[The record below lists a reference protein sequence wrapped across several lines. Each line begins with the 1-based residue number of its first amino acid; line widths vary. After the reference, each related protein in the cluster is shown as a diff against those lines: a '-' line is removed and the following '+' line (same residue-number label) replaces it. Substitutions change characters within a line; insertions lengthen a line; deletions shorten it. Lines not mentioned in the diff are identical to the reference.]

1 MTTMPTSTPQSVPAA
16 RPPMGAPPSP
26 MGNMTPLDPVK
37 LAKKYMWLLII
48 AAVVGGVLGTASH
61 FIILK
66 TRPTYV
72 SEVIFDIKPPEMDPS
87 VLWSAEGRA
96 DEFERFMATQQNRM
110 VSELVLEKV
119 AANPTLPTEAP
130 NWSKQF
136 VDKSGQINRDEATE
150 ALTEA
155 ISARIVTGTSYI
167 KLTAKW
173 TNPVDVTALAK
184 LAKDAYMRDIGSS
197 TNVTAN
203 QQREAIGATIQKIG
217 QEVTD
222 LNTRRNR
229 MLTEETVDSL
239 DDKSTALGQK
249 QTLVLNQLAVVT
261 QSITILNESLAQM
274 ERMRSAETGITYSD
288 TQRSAANQD
297 PIVMGLRQQLNS
309 MEVELQQL
317 RQQGIL
323 PSHREYKRLQARIDS
338 INQQVASSLEEA
350 LARNFDAEYDGLKN
364 EILKYQAQNAKLTKE
379 ADDLRLEMADLMKT
393 ITDIEDIQ
401 RQVNDLLAQRQEAQS
416 SLNSLNE
423 QAGRATAG
431 RVEVY
436 SSERKPNQPSFPKI
450 YIMIPAGVVM
460 LAGLVGG
467 VVVLREL
474 LDQRV
479 KGPSDITLLPRA
491 KVVGMVPSA
500 EEDPSVGEKVS
511 TVFRDAPA
519 SVLAEHFRQLRTAVV
534 KHMQRHGHKSL
545 VILSG
550 MPGSGSTTVATNLA
564 MTCASTDLRVLLID
578 GNFRRPALHRLLK
591 VPDSPGLADVLAG
604 LVNVDQ
610 AIQHVPGEAK
620 LDLITVGSSEHRVYE
635 RLGAHQ
641 MTELLNAVKDRYDL
655 ILIDVAPALVSGDGM
670 AVANRTD
677 ASMLVVRALGE
688 TRGMVARLRNELDEC
703 RADLLGVLVNA
714 VRSSAGGYMRQNI
727 RASRAYHTPG
737 MKVGQSV
744 DHQPGKD

>member
-1 MTTMPTSTPQSVPAA
+1 MTTMPMSTPQPAPVA
-16 RPPMGAPPSP
+16 RPPMGAPSGP

-48 AAVVGGVLGTASH
+48 AAVAGGVLGTAAH
-61 FIILK
+61 FILLK
-66 TRPTYV
+66 VHPTYV
-72 SEVIFDIKPPEMDPS
+72 SEVIFEIKPPDMDPS
-87 VLWSAEGRA
+87 VLWSGEGRA
-96 DEFERFMATQQNRM
+96 DEFERFMATQQARM
-110 VSELVLEKV
+110 VSEQVLEKV
-119 AANPTLPTEAP
+119 AANPMLPTEAP
-130 NWSKQF
+130 NWSKPF
-136 VDKSGQINRDEATE
+136 IKGGQVNTIEATE
-150 ALTEA
+150 ELGKV
-155 ISARIVTGTSYI
+155 ISARILTGTSYI

-184 LAKDAYMRDIGSS
+184 LTRDAYQRDITSS
-197 TNVTAN
+197 TNIIAN
-203 QQREAIGATIQKIG
+203 QQRDAINTTIQKIG
-217 QEVTD
+217 QDIAD
-222 LNTRRNR
+222 LNTRRER
-229 MLTEETVDSL
+229 MLRDQTVDSL
-239 DDKSTALGQK
+239 DDKSSALGQQ
-249 QTLVLNQLAVVT
+249 QTLVLNQLSVVN
-261 QSITILNESLAQM
+261 QSLTVLNDSLRQM
-274 ERMRSAETGITYSD
+274 EAMRNAETGITYSD
-288 TQRSAANQD
+288 TQRAAANQD
-297 PIVMGLRQQLNS
+297 PIVMGLRQQLKS

-338 INQQVASSLEEA
+338 INQQVSASLEEA
-350 LARNFDAEYDGLKN
+350 LARNFDAEYDGLKR
-364 EILKYQAQNAKLTKE
+364 EIQNYQAQNAKLTQE
-379 ADDLRLEMADLMKT
+379 AEGLRTQLADLMKT

-401 RQVNDLLAQRQEAQS
+401 RQVNELIAARQEAQI

-423 QAGRATAG
+423 QAGRETAG
-431 RVEVY
+431 RVAIF

-479 KGPSDITLLPRA
+479 KGPSDVTLLPRA
-491 KVVGMVPSA
+491 KVLGMVPSA
-500 EEDPSVGEKVS
+500 EEDPSVGEKVG
-511 TVFRDAPA
+511 TVFRDAPS
-519 SVLAEHFRQLRTAVV
+519 SVLAEHFRQVRTAVV

-545 VILSG
+545 VVVGG
-550 MPGSGSTTVATNLA
+550 MPGSGSTTVVANVALA
-564 MTCASTDLRVLLID
+564 CASTDLRVLAMD
-578 GNFRRPALHRLLK
+578 GNFRRPALHRLFK
-591 VPDSPGLADVLAG
+591 VSEGPGLADALAG
-604 LVNVDQ
+604 LVQVDQ
-610 AIQHVPGEAK
+610 VIQHVPGEAK
-620 LDLITVGSSEHRVYE
+620 LDLVAVGSSEHRMYE

-670 AVANRTD
+670 AVANRAD

-688 TRGMVARLRNELDEC
+688 TRGMVARLRNELDDC

-727 RASRAYHTPG
+727 RVSRAYHTPG

>member
-1 MTTMPTSTPQSVPAA
+1 MTTMPMSTPQPAPAA

-48 AAVVGGVLGTASH
+48 AGVVGGVLGTAAH
-61 FIILK
+61 FILLK
-66 TRPTYV
+66 VHPTYV
-72 SEVIFDIKPPEMDPS
+72 SEVIFEIKPPEMDPS

-96 DEFERFMATQQNRM
+96 DEFERFMATQQARM
-110 VSELVLEKV
+110 VSEQVLEKV
-119 AANPTLPTEAP
+119 AANPMLATEAP
-130 NWSKQF
+130 NWSKPF
-136 VDKSGQINRDEATE
+136 VKGGQVNTIEATE
-150 ALTEA
+150 ALAEA
-155 ISARIVTGTSYI
+155 ISARALTGTSYV

-184 LAKDAYMRDIGSS
+184 LTKDAYLRDIVSS
-197 TNVTAN
+197 TNVIAN
-203 QQREAIGATIQKIG
+203 QQRDAINSTIQKIG
-217 QEVTD
+217 QEITD
-222 LNTRRNR
+222 LNTRRER
-229 MLTEETVDSL
+229 LLKEQTVDSL
-239 DDKSTALGQK
+239 DDKSTALGQQ
-249 QTLVLNQLAVVT
+249 QTLVLNQLAVVNQT
-261 QSITILNESLAQM
+261 MTILNASLGQM
-274 ERMRSAETGITYSD
+274 EQMRSAETGITYSD
-288 TQRSAANQD
+288 TQRAAANQD
-297 PIVMGLRQQLNS
+297 SIVMGLRQQLKS
-309 MEVELQQL
+309 MEVEMQQL
-317 RQQGIL
+317 RQQGIQ
-323 PSHREYKRLQARIDS
+323 PTHREYKRLQARIDS
-338 INQQVASSLEEA
+338 INQQVASSMEEA
-350 LARNFDAEYDGLKN
+350 LARNFDAEYDGLKRQ
-364 EILKYQAQNAKLTKE
+364 IQSYQAQNAKLSQE
-379 ADDLRLEMADLMKT
+379 AETLRLQLADLMKT
-393 ITDIEDIQ
+393 ITEITDIE
-401 RQVNDLLAQRQEAQS
+401 RQVNELIAARQNAQS

-423 QAGRATAG
+423 QAGRDTAG
-431 RVEVY
+431 RVAIF

-491 KVVGMVPSA
+491 KVLGMVPSA

-511 TVFRDAPA
+511 TVFRDAPS
-519 SVLAEHFRQLRTAVV
+519 SVLAEHFRQLRTVVV

-545 VILSG
+545 VVLGG

-564 MTCASTDLRVLLID
+564 LTCASTDLRVLLID

-591 VPDSPGLADVLAG
+591 VTEAPGLADALAG
-604 LVNVDQ
+604 LAGFDQ
-610 AIQHVPGEAK
+610 VIQHVPGEAK

-641 MTELLNAVKDRYDL
+641 MSELLAAVKDRYDL
-655 ILIDVAPALVSGDGM
+655 ILIDVAPALVSGDGL
-670 AVANRTD
+670 AIANRTD

-688 TRGMVARLRNELDEC
+688 TRGMVARLRNELDDC
-703 RADLLGVLVNA
+703 RAELLGVLVNA
-714 VRSSAGGYMRQNI
+714 VRSAAGGYMRQNI

>member
-1 MTTMPTSTPQSVPAA
+1 
-16 RPPMGAPPSP
+16 

-48 AAVVGGVLGTASH
+48 AAVAGGVLGTAAH
-61 FIILK
+61 FILLK
-66 TRPTYV
+66 VHPTYV
-72 SEVIFDIKPPEMDPS
+72 SEVIFEIKPPDMDPS
-87 VLWSAEGRA
+87 VLWSGEGRA
-96 DEFERFMATQQNRM
+96 DEFERFMATQQARM
-110 VSELVLEKV
+110 VSEQVLEKV
-119 AANPTLPTEAP
+119 AANPMLPTEAP
-130 NWSKQF
+130 NWSKPF
-136 VDKSGQINRDEATE
+136 IKGGQVNTIEATE
-150 ALTEA
+150 ELGKV
-155 ISARIVTGTSYI
+155 ISARILTGTSYI

-184 LAKDAYMRDIGSS
+184 LTRDAYQRDITSS
-197 TNVTAN
+197 TNIIAN
-203 QQREAIGATIQKIG
+203 QQRDAINTTIQKIG
-217 QEVTD
+217 QDIAD
-222 LNTRRNR
+222 LNTRRER
-229 MLTEETVDSL
+229 MLRDQTVDSL
-239 DDKSTALGQK
+239 DDKSSALGQQ
-249 QTLVLNQLAVVT
+249 QTLVLNQLSVVN
-261 QSITILNESLAQM
+261 QSLTVLNDSLRQM
-274 ERMRSAETGITYSD
+274 EAMRNAETGITYSD
-288 TQRSAANQD
+288 TQRAAANQD
-297 PIVMGLRQQLNS
+297 PIVMGLRQQLKS

-338 INQQVASSLEEA
+338 INQQVSASLEEA
-350 LARNFDAEYDGLKN
+350 LARNFDAEYDGLKR
-364 EILKYQAQNAKLTKE
+364 EIQNYQAQNAKLTQE
-379 ADDLRLEMADLMKT
+379 AEGLRTQLADLMKT

-401 RQVNDLLAQRQEAQS
+401 RQVNELIAARQEAQI

-423 QAGRATAG
+423 QAGRETAG
-431 RVEVY
+431 RVAIF

-479 KGPSDITLLPRA
+479 KGPSDVTLLPRA
-491 KVVGMVPSA
+491 KVLGMVPSA
-500 EEDPSVGEKVS
+500 EEDPSVGEKVG
-511 TVFRDAPA
+511 TVFRDAPS
-519 SVLAEHFRQLRTAVV
+519 SVLAEHFRQVRTAVV

-545 VILSG
+545 VVVGG
-550 MPGSGSTTVATNLA
+550 MPGSGSTTVVANVALA
-564 MTCASTDLRVLLID
+564 CASTDLRVLAMD
-578 GNFRRPALHRLLK
+578 GNFRRPALHRLFK
-591 VPDSPGLADVLAG
+591 VSEGPGLADALAG
-604 LVNVDQ
+604 LVQVDQ
-610 AIQHVPGEAK
+610 VIQHVPGEAK
-620 LDLITVGSSEHRVYE
+620 LDLVAVGSSEHRMYE

-670 AVANRTD
+670 AVANRAD

-688 TRGMVARLRNELDEC
+688 TRGMVARLRNELDDC

-727 RASRAYHTPG
+727 RVSRAYHTPG